1 MPGWLTDIFRS
12 FFFFIDGIIYKFI
25 DTVYSLFLEIANT
38 SIFTEDMINEFAGKV
53 YALVGIFML
62 FKVSF
67 SLLTYIINPDEF
79 ADKSKGMG
87 KLIKNIITSLMLFIL
102 VPIIFREA
110 MDIQRIILKDDIIPR
125 IFSTSTSADISVSS
139 QDPSMGS
146 EMAVIT
152 FKAFYEIDGNYDL
165 QGIFNTDVNQ
175 RDSSDN
181 YIVKY
186 TYLISSAVGVVLL
199 LILISFC
206 FDIAVRSVKLGFLR
220 LIAPVPIMTRID
232 PKKGSELFNKW
243 IKTCTSTYLDLFMRL
258 AAIFFAIYIIKAVT
272 TSAGFVDAVTGDPIE
287 VSTFAIVFIILGALM
302 FAKQLPKLIEDLL
315 GIKLSGNFSL
325 NPVKKLREVPLA
337 SAALG
342 GAAGAV
348 AGSIGSFQAHKDLDH
363 NLLHAGFG
371 ALGGI
376 FSGFARG
383 AGAGLKDDGKGR
395 FLSGSL
401 GAARKGAQNIYKRE
415 GTTFGGRTLAGI
427 QQGLGLNTDADELDE
442 QIKVHETYA
451 KFKSRLKEQADYTT
465 DNLQGNAA
473 ITALTGTSGAFY
485 DAARTGAKGLKQ
497 YYEDLQKSGTA
508 SIAEI
513 TAARSAWEEA
523 QQIAITNG
531 SSGSIR
537 AIKAEAARY
546 VENNSSVLVGYS
558 TNASASYS
566 DINTGVIASQNEIV
580 TIQSSA
586 EYATAQANKKYREKK

>member
-25 DTVYSLFLEIANT
+25 DTVYALFLEIANT

-139 QDPSMGS
+139 QDPSMGNQ
-146 EMAVIT
+146 MAVIT

-287 VSTFAIVFIILGALM
+287 VSKFAIVFIILGALM

-325 NPVKKLREVPLA
+325 NPAKKLAEVPIAGKLA
-337 SAALG
+337 
-342 GAAGAV
+342 AAGV
-348 AGSIGSFQAHKDLDH
+348 
-363 NLLHAGFG
+363 G
-371 ALGGI
+371 AIDSGI
-376 FSGFARG
+376 HGNG
-383 AGAGLKDDGKGR
+383 WIAGAKRNWNNVSWGGDGKNSVLQTADRKMRKEINEKRDNARTRYEGMKEFDDMHDQWQQGDEAR
-395 FLSGSL
+395 QRIDGISTLPHHGADWAKNFDGVNSSAYEAVYRNSEFIASLMHLDKSDEEAKNLSQAYS
-401 GAARKGAQNIYKRE
+401 KAQIEGFSAPVTVN
-415 GTTFGGRTLAGI
+415 GTTYTTLDDLIAANEKAAKVKAG
-427 QQGLGLNTDADELDE
+427 AE
-442 QIKVHETYA
+442 KVHDTMRKKYA
-451 KFKSRLKEQADYTT
+451 
-465 DNLQGNAA
+465 N
-473 ITALTGTSGAFY
+473 
-485 DAARTGAKGLKQ
+485 DAKMQ
-497 YYEDLQKSGTA
+497 D
-508 SIAEI
+508 
-513 TAARSAWEEA
+513 
-523 QQIAITNG
+523 
-531 SSGSIR
+531 
-537 AIKAEAARY
+537 AIKMRK
-546 VENNSSVLVGYS
+546 NNP
-558 TNASASYS
+558 S
-566 DINTGVIASQNEIV
+566 DPTSL
-580 TIQSSA
+580 
-586 EYATAQANKKYREKK
+586 